1 VFAAGTTLGPQA
13 RYRIERRLGRG
24 GFGEA
29 YLAYDIQLDRPCV
42 VKRLILDPTWS
53 PEDQQRV
60 LRNFQREARLLAT
73 LNTPGHPSIP
83 EIYDYLAESHSLV
96 IKYIAGQ
103 SLGRLLDQ
111 QPSPLPVDQALRYV
125 RDICSALV
133 YMHTRTPEPVLH
145 KDIKPDNILLDAA
158 GRIWLID
165 FGLARTTPMLAPSI
179 AVEDSQIAG
188 TLGFTPPEQW
198 QGAAEPRSDVYALGA
213 TLHMLL
219 TNYQPA
225 RSELA
230 AMMQGLGAGLPP
242 ARQLNP
248 AVSPAAESLIQRALA
263 LHVTDRPTAQ
273 EFLDELEAMLARPAI
288 PPPPEPRR
296 PPAVTAFVGRQAE
309 LAYFADRLAAERLAV
324 ITGLA
329 GVGKTTLA
337 SMLVERVGVPSRT
350 FWHTFHKNEG
360 VDVVVWDLAAF
371 LAREGQDD
379 LWRMLHSSQQASD
392 QRPPELLFDY
402 LLQLIRGRRYLLCLD
417 DFHFVDDDPR
427 LSQLARRLHAAVQA
441 GEMSL
446 IMVSRHVPAWVQPG
460 EFAPLAGLGEADVC
474 RLLASRG
481 VTLADDLV
489 TELAA
494 RTEGNAQFL
503 TLAIEALRRADDP
516 AGLVARLAAAESI
529 EGYLL
534 AEVDAGL
541 SADERAVMSAVAVL
555 QGYSGTREA
564 IEALLER
571 SGLPRLLSTLSRCH
585 MLSVREGEVERQY
598 GQHAIVQTFYYDQ
611 LSQLERQTL
620 HRRAGQYYET
630 AEPDVLMAAT
640 HFARAGEHARAAA
653 LATADVWSII
663 NRGQARALRLLLE
676 EIPLERID
684 LSLRAAVCT
693 ARGEVYA
700 LQGDFAAAR
709 AEFQQALEH
718 GALLEAGPAQIEAQ
732 ARRRRLLALVGERTG
747 AYAQAEAD
755 CRNGLLL
762 TAALGLPN
770 VEAARLHAQL
780 ANVLMRRGDF
790 AGAERACHD
799 GLAALPPEPPAT
811 RERVTLL
818 QRLATLDGQRG
829 RYADAIRGLEQSL
842 ALARQTG
849 DQVLTAAVLH
859 NLGNYLN
866 YVGQSDHA
874 LTCYQESLQLKEHVG
889 DVDGRAWTILN
900 MGQVYLAGGDHDTA
914 LRCFLECRDL
924 SVRLNLPDRL
934 ALATLNI
941 GCLRH
946 EQGLLD
952 EAETH
957 FLEALVIYRS
967 LDDAN
972 NLSHCLYR
980 LGDVTLAQGNAS
992 AALDYGKQALA
1003 LARRVGS
1010 AVFESCALRV
1020 IGEALLAQGRLAEAA
1035 AHLEQARRIQDRIG
1049 DPYDQALILKALA
1062 YLALARGDRALT
1074 VSYARA
1080 ALALAR
1086 QQNAPHLV
1094 AALEPLCDTS
1104 EDSASYQRDETH
1116 EHGS

>member
-1 VFAAGTTLGPQA
+1 
-13 RYRIERRLGRG
+13 
-24 GFGEA
+24 
-29 YLAYDIQLDRPCV
+29 
-42 VKRLILDPTWS
+42 
-53 PEDQQRV
+53 
-60 LRNFQREARLLAT
+60 
-73 LNTPGHPSIP
+73 
-83 EIYDYLAESHSLV
+83 V

-111 QPSPLPVDQALRYV
+111 QTGPLPVDQALRYV
-125 RDICSALV
+125 RDVCTALV
-133 YMHTRTPEPVLH
+133 YMHARTPEPVLH

-158 GRIWLID
+158 ERIWLID
-165 FGLARTTPMLAPSI
+165 FGLARTTPAQAALI
-179 AVEDSQIAG
+179 AVENTQIAG

-198 QGAAEPRSDVYALGA
+198 RGAAEPRSDVYALGA

-219 TNYQPA
+219 TNYQPG

-230 AMMQGLGAGLPP
+230 AMMQGTGGGLPS

-248 AVSPAAESLIQRALA
+248 AVSAAAERLIQRALA
-263 LHVTDRPTAQ
+263 FDVADRPTAQ
-273 EFLDELEAMLARPAI
+273 EFLDELEAMLARPVV

-296 PPAVTAFVGRQAE
+296 PPAVAAFVGRQAE
-309 LAYFADRLAAERLAV
+309 LASFADKLATERLAV

-337 SMLVERVGVPSRT
+337 SMLVERFGVPART

-360 VDVVVWDLAAF
+360 VDVVIWELAAF
-371 LAREGQDD
+371 LARQGQPD
-379 LWRMLHSSQQASD
+379 LWTMLHSSRQAGD
-392 QRPPELLFDY
+392 QTPPELLFDY
-402 LLQLIRGRRYLLCLD
+402 LLQMIRGRRYLLCFD
-417 DFHFVDDDPR
+417 DVHFVADDPQFD
-427 LSQLARRLHAAVQA
+427 QLARRLHAGVRA
-441 GEMSL
+441 GEVSL
-446 IMVSRHVPAWVQPG
+446 IIISRHVPAWVQPG
-460 EFAPLAGLGEADVC
+460 EFAPLAGLGEADVH

-481 VTLADDLV
+481 VALADDLV
-489 TELAA
+489 AELAA
-494 RTEGNAQFL
+494 RTEGNVQFL

-516 AGLVARLAAAESI
+516 AGLVAQLAGAESI
-529 EGYLL
+529 ERYLL

-541 SADERAVMSAVAVL
+541 SANERAVMGAVAVM
-555 QGYSGTREA
+555 QGYSGDREA
-564 IEALLER
+564 IEAILKR
-571 SGLPRLLSTLSRCH
+571 SGLLRLLSSLSQRH
-585 MLSVREGEVERQY
+585 LLSVREGQAGRQY
-598 GQHAIVQTFYYDQ
+598 GQHAIVQAFYYDQ
-611 LSQLERQTL
+611 LSRRERQAL

-630 AEPDVLMAAT
+630 AEPDALKAAT
-640 HFARAGEHARAAA
+640 HFGRAGDYARAAA
-653 LATADVWSII
+653 LATADVWAII
-663 NRGQARALRLLLE
+663 NAGQARALRRLLE
-676 EIPLERID
+676 QLPDNQLD
-684 LSLRAAVCT
+684 PQLRAAVCT
-693 ARGEVYA
+693 ARGEIYA
-700 LQGDFAAAR
+700 LQGEFAAAR
-709 AEFQQALEH
+709 AEFEQALEH

-747 AYAQAEAD
+747 AYAQAEAH

-762 TAALGLPN
+762 AAALGLPN

-799 GLAALPPEPPAT
+799 GLAALPPELAAP

-829 RYADAIRGLEQSL
+829 RYGKAIQGLEQSL
-842 ALARQTG
+842 GLARQTG
-849 DQVLTAAVLH
+849 DPVLTAGVLH

-900 MGQVYLAGGDHDTA
+900 IGLVYLAGGDRAAA

-941 GCLRH
+941 GSLRY

-952 EAETH
+952 EAQAH
-957 FLEALVIYRS
+957 FLEALVVYRS

-972 NLSHCLYR
+972 RLADCLYR
-980 LGDVTLAQGNAS
+980 LGDVALAQGNDS
-992 AALDYGKQALA
+992 MALDYGEQALA

-1020 IGEALLAQGRLAEAA
+1020 IGEALLAQGQLAEAA
-1035 AHLEQARRIQDRIG
+1035 AHLEQARRIQDQIG

-1062 YLALARGDRALT
+1062 RLALARGDRALT
-1074 VSYARA
+1074 VSYASA

-1086 QQNAPHLV
+1086 EHHAPHLV

-1104 EDSASYQRDETH
+1104 EDSASYQSGETH